1 MTTLKKTGL
10 TLGLFPLILGGV
22 SHQNLASAVSDKA
35 IEIHDKTKELV
46 NLTAEYYT
54 KEKEYFQDSS
64 KIYDFI
70 GKLNEKQLNVFKNSF
85 GDCGFPQF
93 VNNGSE
99 ISLSISIKSINLLV
113 AAVESGDLEFVKLIV
128 ENFDI
133 PDINQTDDC
142 GHGSPLWCAVCLANE
157 KDIDNQTAK
166 DIVDYLLS
174 IGANPYENSGKSYI
188 PDLFKNISSSSPR
201 MIFKEV
207 FEKHGYYN
215 IINDKTPSQAD

>member
-1 MTTLKKTGL
+1 MTILKKAGL
-10 TLGLFPLILGGV
+10 TLGLFQLILCGV

-35 IEIHDKTKELV
+35 IEIHDKTEELV
-46 NLTAEYYT
+46 SLTAEYYT
-54 KEKEYFQDSS
+54 ECSQDSS

-85 GDCGFPQF
+85 GYCGFPQF
-93 VNNGSE
+93 VHNGSE
-99 ISLSISIKSINLLV
+99 INLSISLKSINLLV
-113 AAVESGDLEFVKLIV
+113 AAVESGDLEFVKLVV

-142 GHGSPLWCAVCLANE
+142 GRGSPLWCAICLANE
-157 KDIDNQTAK
+157 KDIDDQTAK

-174 IGANPYENSGKSYI
+174 IGADPYDKNSAKAYI
-188 PDLFKNISSSSPR
+188 PVLFENISSSSPR
-201 MIFKEV
+201 VIFKEV

-215 IINDKTPSQAD
+215 IINDKTSSQAD